1 MCPKRKKQA
10 FNITGRKTKKIDETS
25 AQNPQ
30 KENKT
35 QPRKPKMVP
44 REQPTLPFVLFSKNQ
59 KRLDFS
65 TDNNMNTPKTPH
77 QKGKNLAKRKPT
89 PNPALWRTCT
99 RMPRSCAQNN
109 RRNEEHEAPQKR
121 EGGQKPSPRAK
132 KTRNPRKHQ
141 QPRQEQATESPPK
154 TLDFHLQEAGGHN
167 G

>member
-99 RMPRSCAQNN
+99 RNAAILRPKQ
-109 RRNEEHEAPQKR
+109 PQKR
-121 EGGQKPSPRAK
+121 RTRGTTEEGRGTKTLTTRK
-132 KTRNPRKHQ
+132 KKRNPRRHQ